1 MLKKSLFVSG
11 VLLIATM
18 MVAVYLFG
26 VHHGYTGGGL
36 AVTKEAI
43 AAQESSA
50 KASINWLSPKRQLQ
64 PRRVPRRRR
73 SSSRLHTFQTLK
85 N

>member
-26 VHHGYTGGGL
+26 VHHGYTGEGL
-36 AVTKEAI
+36 AIAKEAV
-43 AAQESSA
+43 AAEEGTA
-50 KASINWLSPKRQLQ
+50 
-64 PRRVPRRRR
+64 
-73 SSSRLHTFQTLK
+73 
-85 N
+85 